1 MWWIKVP
8 FKSASVYSSAIFCVS
23 GEFSSPEIQSPRLK
37 AWVFIHIKTSV
48 LSFSVMEEGF
58 SSITIAKY
66 FPVVP
71 RCNFRRN
78 FIVLK
83 STNERLIKILLRCCI
98 VVIDYLDE
106 LHVKLLKLLH
116 RTMEHQFDLKVLVSN
131 HSIYRSIVALLPET
145 WRVVLFG
152 SLRNRHECFCK
163 NSWPIIWQLT
173 LLDSYCFLPDLVIRL
188 WLNSSLPLSVL
199 K

>member
-1 MWWIKVP
+1 ML
-8 FKSASVYSSAIFCVS
+8 AYSVVEE
-23 GEFSSPEIQSPRLK
+23 GL
-37 AWVFIHIKTSV
+37 TSV
-48 LSFSVMEEGF
+48 
-58 SSITIAKY
+58 TIAKY

-106 LHVKLLKLLH
+106 LHVKLLKLLR

-163 NSWPIIWQLT
+163 NSWPVIW
-173 LLDSYCFLPDLVIRL
+173 
-188 WLNSSLPLSVL
+188 
-199 K
+199 